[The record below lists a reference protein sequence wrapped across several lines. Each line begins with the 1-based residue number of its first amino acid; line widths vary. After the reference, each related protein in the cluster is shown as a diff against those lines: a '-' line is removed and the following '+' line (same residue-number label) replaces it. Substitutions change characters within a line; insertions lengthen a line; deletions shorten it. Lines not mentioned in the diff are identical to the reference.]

1 MKVLTITNMW
11 PIKQAPYY
19 GIFVK
24 EQVEALKKYHPEIN
38 NKVYFINGKKSKLNY
53 LWSIFKINWLLTFN
67 KYDVIHIHYAL
78 SGLFL
83 LFNPFIKTPVILTL
97 HGSDFNSSKK
107 LITTVVRKI
116 IRKTTDLICLN
127 ETMLTNLK
135 SFNKRMQLI
144 PCGVNTDTFQYNAYK
159 RENLTYK
166 IVFPSVKTRTV
177 KNYKFFD
184 KIINNLR
191 SIDKIEI
198 EVIEI
203 DSKTRKEVNEILNEA
218 DLLCM
223 TSITEGS
230 PQIIKEALCCR
241 TPIVSSNVGDVKE
254 LLSGITNCYV
264 IESYDIDEFSNAI
277 RKILQLPQKHRISNG
292 RSKIYELG
300 LDEKSTSKKIKKL
313 YSSLI

>member
-1 MKVLTITNMW
+1 MW